1 VRQTAAGADEQEPT
15 MDAIDPST
23 GEVVA
28 TYDPHDDDEV
38 DARLQRSWDGFTA
51 WRRTEYRDRSNLLR
65 RAAEVLDE
73 RRDEF
78 AELMT
83 REMGKPITAAEAE
96 VDKCAWVCRYEADYG
111 PGHLGHD
118 IIATDAKRSY
128 VRFDPLGPLLAV
140 MPWNFPF
147 WQLFRAAAP
156 ALVAGNTVVLKHAS
170 NVPGCAL
177 AIEEV
182 FAAAGAPEGV
192 FQTLLVGSGAMAEVI
207 ADDRVRAVTLTG
219 SVPAGRQVAA
229 AAGEA
234 LKPSV
239 MELGGSDAF
248 VVLDDAD
255 ITKAARTGVSS
266 RLINNGQSC
275 IAAKR
280 FIVVDE
286 VADRFVDEFVAATER
301 ASVGDP
307 MDRQT
312 DVGPLARPD
321 LRDDLHD
328 QVQRSLDEGAELLTG
343 GQPLDRPGYFYA
355 PTVLDR
361 VRPEMTA
368 AAEETFGPAAAII
381 RVADQDEAVEVAN
394 ASVFGLGAS
403 IWTADL
409 DRAEDVAGRI
419 EAGCVFVNQLVKSD
433 PRVPFGGVKDSG
445 YGRELGA
452 YGIREFVNAKT
463 VWLES

>member
-1 VRQTAAGADEQEPT
+1 VE
-15 MDAIDPST
+15 AIDPST
-23 GEVVA
+23 GEVLA
-28 TYDPHDDDEV
+28 TYEPHDAAEV
-38 DARLQRSWDGFTA
+38 ETRLQRAWDGFTS
-51 WRRTEYRDRSNLLR
+51 WRTIEYRERGNLLR
-65 RAAEVLDE
+65 RAAEVLE
-73 RRDEF
+73 GRRDEL

-96 VDKCAWVCRYEADYG
+96 VDKCAWVCRYEADHG
-111 PGHLGHD
+111 PAHLAHD
-118 IIATDAKRSY
+118 IVATDAKRSY

-156 ALVAGNTVVLKHAS
+156 AVIAGNTVLLKHAS
-170 NVPGCAL
+170 NVPGSAL

-182 FAAAGAPEGV
+182 FREAGAPEGL
-192 FQTLLVGSGAMAEVI
+192 FQTLLVGSSAVADVI
-207 ADDRVRAVTLTG
+207 ADPRVRAVTLTG
-219 SVPAGRQVAA
+219 SVPAGRKVAA

-234 LKPSV
+234 LKPTV

-248 VVLDDAD
+248 VVLEDAD
-255 ITKAARTGVSS
+255 VEKAARTGVSS

-286 VADRFVDEFVAATER
+286 VADRFVAEFVAATER
-301 ASVGDP
+301 AVVGDP
-307 MDRQT
+307 MERRT
-312 DVGPLARPD
+312 DVGPMARED
-321 LRDDLHD
+321 LRDELHD
-328 QVQRSLDEGAELLTG
+328 QVQRSIEQGAELLTG
-343 GQPLDRPGYFYA
+343 GGPLDRPGYYYA

-361 VRPEMTA
+361 VTPQMTA
-368 AAEETFGPAAAII
+368 ASEETFGPAAAIL
-381 RVADQDEAVEVAN
+381 RVADEDEAIAVAN
-394 ASVFGLGAS
+394 DSEFGLGAS
-403 IWTADL
+403 VWTADL
-409 DRAEDVAGRI
+409 ERGERVAARI
-419 EAGCVFVNQLVKSD
+419 EAGCLFVNELVKSD

-463 VWLES
+463 VWLDG